1 MALTWEKWK
10 ELYER
15 EPPIHA
21 DRIEHT
27 AVPPGKGIDNYVKY
41 FPASPTGTPPI
52 VIATTQ
58 VASSTAG
65 MVHIEFNKIFAD
77 RFQYR
82 LNSTY
87 SGNIDVVV
95 FFAVFYI

>member
-21 DRIEHT
+21 DMIVHT
-27 AVPPGKGIDNYVKY
+27 AVPPGKNTENYVKY
-41 FPASPTGTPPI
+41 FPTSPTGTPPI

-58 VASSTAG
+58 VASSSAG
-65 MVHIEFNKIFAD
+65 MVHVEYNKIFVD
-77 RFQYR
+77 SFQYR

-87 SGNIDVVV
+87 SENRDVVV